1 MKKKWNYF
9 YYPFRVLFLLP
20 KLPLKKYFFFLFLMT
35 IMLSF
40 IMIVGIYFFVDSIL
54 KVLLEIYLLEF
65 KYLLAVLNIL
75 LTLQLF
81 FLFFA
86 FYRIIAQLVILPF
99 LEPLRKA
106 LENKYNV
113 PSAKETTF
121 KQDIINMFYGLYKSI
136 LFILIY
142 LFLFF
147 LTIFLGPFQNVI
159 LFLYD
164 SYILGNEIFDAY
176 WEKEYPHPKERS
188 KKLKEQKIE
197 MLLTGMAS
205 TMILFIP
212 IFGVFLSTIC
222 GYMSV
227 FFNHHRIR
235 I

>member
-54 KVLLEIYLLEF
+54 KVLLERYLLEF

-99 LEPLRKA
+99 FGTL
-106 LENKYNV
+106 
-113 PSAKETTF
+113 T
-121 KQDIINMFYGLYKSI
+121 KSI
-136 LFILIY
+136 RKQVQCSI
-142 LFLFF
+142 
-147 LTIFLGPFQNVI
+147 
-159 LFLYD
+159 
-164 SYILGNEIFDAY
+164 
-176 WEKEYPHPKERS
+176 S
-188 KKLKEQKIE
+188 KRNY
-197 MLLTGMAS
+197 
-205 TMILFIP
+205 F
-212 IFGVFLSTIC
+212 
-222 GYMSV
+222 
-227 FFNHHRIR
+227 
-235 I
+235 

>member
-1 MKKKWNYF
+1 MKEKWNYF
-9 YYPFRVLFLLP
+9 YYPFRVLFLIP
-20 KLPLKKYFFFLFLMT
+20 KLPLKKYFFLLFFMT

-40 IMIVGIYFFVDSIL
+40 IIILGIYFFLDSIM
-54 KVLLEIYLLEF
+54 KVFLERYLLEY
-65 KYLLAVLNIL
+65 KYLLPLLNIL

-86 FYRIIAQLVILPF
+86 FYRIISQLGILPF

-106 LENKYNV
+106 LEKEYNV
-113 PSAKETTF
+113 ASAKETTF
-121 KQDIINMFYGLYKSI
+121 KQDIKNLFYGLYKSI
-136 LFILIY
+136 LLIFIY

-147 LTIFLGPFQNVI
+147 VTIFLGPFQNVI

-164 SYILGNEIFDAY
+164 SYILGNGIFDAY
-176 WEKEYPHPKERS
+176 WEKEYPHPKERT

-227 FFNHHRIR
+227 FFNHHKIR

>member
-1 MKKKWNYF
+1 
-9 YYPFRVLFLLP
+9 
-20 KLPLKKYFFFLFLMT
+20 
-35 IMLSF
+35 
-40 IMIVGIYFFVDSIL
+40 MILGIYFFLDSIL
-54 KVLLEIYLLEF
+54 KVFLERYLLEY
-65 KYLLAVLNIL
+65 KYLLSVLNIL

-99 LEPLRKA
+99 LDPLRKE
-106 LENKYNV
+106 LEKKYNV

-121 KQDIINMFYGLYKSI
+121 KQDIRNMFYGLYKSI

-147 LTIFLGPFQNVI
+147 VTIFLGPFQNVI

-164 SYILGNEIFDAY
+164 SYILGNGIFDVY
-176 WEKEYPHPKERS
+176 WEKEFPHPKER
-188 KKLKEQKIE
+188 KQKLKEQKIE

-205 TMILFIP
+205 SMILLIP
-212 IFGVFLSTIC
+212 IFGVFLSAIC
-222 GYMSV
+222 GYIGV
-227 FFNHHRIR
+227 FFNHHKIK